1 MTTSRVP
8 ELLGYS
14 CFTALSR
21 RNSAPIGRGGGK
33 GKGEEGEEWNK
44 RARSGRC
51 GVSKRG
57 VLGDVRC

>member
-14 CFTALSR
+14 CLTALSR
-21 RNSAPIGRGGGK
+21 RNSAPFGRGGGK
-33 GKGEEGEEWNK
+33 GEGEEGEEWKK
-44 RARSGRC
+44 RVRSGRC
-51 GVSKRG
+51 GVSMRG